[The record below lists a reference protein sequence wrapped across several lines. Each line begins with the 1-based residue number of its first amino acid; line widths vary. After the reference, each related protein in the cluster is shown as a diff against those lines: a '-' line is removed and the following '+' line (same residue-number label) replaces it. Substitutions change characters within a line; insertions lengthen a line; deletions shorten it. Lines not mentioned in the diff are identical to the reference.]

1 MRIVIAGSSGLIGT
15 ALVKRLVTNGHQV
28 VRLVRGQSTPSDG
41 IRWDPSA
48 GVLPQDALDGTD
60 AVVNLAGAG
69 IGDHRWTDSYKRE
82 LVESRLQTTALLA
95 QTMAARTTRPTV
107 FLSGSAIGWYGDRGD
122 EVLDETSSPGTGFL
136 ADLCAQWEAA
146 TAPAAQAGVRVAHL
160 RTGVVLSAQ
169 GGALKKQLPLFK
181 LGVGGKFGSGR
192 HWQSWISIDDHVAA
206 VEHLLTADV
215 DGPVNLTA
223 PEPVTNATFA
233 KTLGSVLHR
242 PAVVPIP
249 AFGPRLVLGR
259 ELADAL
265 LFSGQ
270 RVVPKRLSASGFQF
284 AHPQLDAAL
293 RAQLGR

>member
-1 MRIVIAGSSGLIGT
+1 MRIAIAGSSGLIGT
-15 ALVKRLVTNGHQV
+15 TLVKRLVANGHQV
-28 VRLVRGQSTPSDG
+28 IRLVRGRGTTTDG
-41 IRWDPSA
+41 VRWDPAA
-48 GVLPQDALDGTD
+48 GVLPDEALDTD

-82 LVESRLQTTALLA
+82 LVQSRLQTTSLLA
-95 QTMAARTTRPTV
+95 QRMAGVSSPPAV

-122 EVLDETSSPGTGFL
+122 EVLDESSSPGSGFL

-270 RVVPKRLSASGFQF
+270 RVVPTRLTASGFQF
-284 AHPQLDAAL
+284 AHPQLDEAL
-293 RAQLGR
+293 RALLGR